1 MSPVLQT
8 IIGFIIGFIVST
20 LMWSYIGYKKT
31 KKTSDMAK
39 NIFKDINK
47 KSDDLNKT
55 IYNEEGEKE
64 WMLKR
69 KL

>member
-64 WMLKR
+64 
-69 KL
+69 